1 VNRGQQPRARTRSG
15 ETSKGGQAVK
25 AKYGPEFFREIGRK
39 GGQAIKDRGLDYLR
53 EIGRL
58 GGEATKARHGA
69 AHYAEIGRKGGQ
81 HGKGQPKP
89 GAGRTRHP
97 RQLPA

>member
-1 VNRGQQPRARTRSG
+1 M
-15 ETSKGGQAVK
+15 K

-89 GAGRTRHP
+89 GAGRTRQA
-97 RQLPA
+97 R

>member
-1 VNRGQQPRARTRSG
+1 MADTPTKTRKPRSG
-15 ETSKGGQAVK
+15 ETARGGQAVK

-89 GAGRTRHP
+89 GAGRTR
-97 RQLPA
+97 RSPA